1 MRRTLVRSDI
11 WTWPAIITPPPPPDR
26 GAEYCDERVC
36 VSLCVFVC
44 PRSYLRNTR
53 PIFTNILF
61 MRVTC
66 PIPRLGPILWRRSD
80 TLRISGF
87 MDDVI
92 FAHKLRLLDV
102 AAMQAEA
109 VRLTRSLGLGA

>member
-26 GAEYCDERVC
+26 GAEYCDVC
-36 VSLCVFVC
+36 LCVCLSVRDHIFGIRV
-44 PRSYLRNTR
+44 RSS
-53 PIFTNILF
+53 PILF

-87 MDDVI
+87 TDDVI